1 MTDAALVM
9 AVREGERDAFA
20 VLVDRYQDRVVA
32 AAYHLV
38 GDRDAAEDL
47 AQDAFVEAFRQI
59 RALRDPARVG
69 AWLHGIVQRL
79 SYKWLRRSS
88 RQTSVENETFEQMPA
103 VPDKHDDPGDLCEL
117 LNELPDQ
124 YRQVLAARYL
134 EDLEYEEI
142 AEQLGTTVNN
152 VRVRC
157 HRAKTR
163 LRELFE
169 AFDQRR
175 RAAAEQRAGEERE
188 RVVRLV
194 RDQGGAA

>member
-1 MTDAALVM
+1 MTDVELVT
-9 AVREGERDAFA
+9 AVRGGETDAFA
-20 VLVDRYQDRVVA
+20 LLVDRYQDRVVS

-59 RALRDPARVG
+59 RRLRDPARVG

-79 SYKWLRRSS
+79 SYKWLRRQT
-88 RQTSVENETFEQMPA
+88 RITSVENDTFEGLA
-103 VPDKHDDPGDLCEL
+103 AKADLLDEPGELCHL
-117 LNELPDQ
+117 LNELPEQ

-134 EDLEYEEI
+134 EDLDYDEI
-142 AEQLGTTVNN
+142 AAMLGTTVNN

-157 HRAKTR
+157 HRAKNR

-169 AFDQRR
+169 AIDQRR
-175 RAAAEQRAGEERE
+175 KAADKPRLRAVGE
-188 RVVRLV
+188 
-194 RDQGGAA
+194 GGAQ